1 MEKLINKF
9 LLKKYYGL
17 YFKKKKKKS
26 YGDNVL
32 FIIYNL
38 IVTVGQRDSNPR
50 HFHWKYHGVPIE
62 LQNF

>member
-17 YFKKKKKKS
+17 YFKKKI
-26 YGDNVL
+26 YCDNVL

-38 IVTVGQRDSNPR
+38 IVTIGERDLNPR

>member
-1 MEKLINKF
+1 MV
-9 LLKKYYGL
+9 YT
-17 YFKKKKKKS
+17 FKKKKI
-26 YGDNVL
+26 YCDNVL

-38 IVTVGQRDSNPR
+38 IVTIGERDLNPR

>member
-17 YFKKKKKKS
+17 YFKKKI
-26 YGDNVL
+26 YCDNVL